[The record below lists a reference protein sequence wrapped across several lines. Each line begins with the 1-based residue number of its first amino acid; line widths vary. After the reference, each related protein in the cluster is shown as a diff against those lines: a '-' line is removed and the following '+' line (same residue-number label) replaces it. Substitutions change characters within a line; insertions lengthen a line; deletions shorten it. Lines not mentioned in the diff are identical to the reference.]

1 MTGLTRRDWLATAVL
16 LTTSAFGIGRQI
28 APYRY
33 VLAAESGSAMPLPN
47 GKYIPFE
54 WGFGEVPPVGVS
66 GNGNGLKLAWNQPV
80 TVPANSRAT
89 MRITS
94 ATDVRENVEITV
106 KTAVSGKLVGTF
118 DSRFAMYLQPF
129 ELPIPATDLPAV
141 LAEGVN
147 LTMAAGSKPFWFFQ
161 NTTGLPSAPTA
172 YLPHLLLYQQQPN
185 VAVPAWKE
193 RLLSLESVQS
203 FGWMEGCVMDGL
215 HELSRTGAP
224 ANSPSA
230 KTVLAQH
237 LDLFFGQNSL
247 VYANLNNQKAV
258 GKINTVES
266 ILPFAILAQ
275 TNPGHPLLQT
285 AIQFCESHANTAGV
299 IADGTGINR
308 MVKTEECYT
317 VSYPLAV
324 LAKTLNRTD
333 LAQLAIKT
341 LLARVQL
348 LDKGTRIFQRG
359 GEQETPVFGN
369 WSRGVV
375 WYLLGLAKTLAHL
388 PDNAQTQPLRLVL
401 QNAVKNVIAY
411 QQPNG
416 LWYCF
421 MHEPGTGLETSG
433 TAGIAAALTY
443 GHQKGLLPASVLDAV
458 AKARK
463 GLAPYF
469 TPDGYLTGTA
479 QGNKGGDA
487 LQRNG
492 FRVISPYTLGFLAH
506 LDKIRS

>member
-1 MTGLTRRDWLATAVL
+1 MTQLTRRDWLATAVL
-16 LTTSAFGIGRQI
+16 LTTSVFGMGKQT

-33 VLAAESGSAMPLPN
+33 VLAAESGRATPLPN
-47 GKYIPFE
+47 GGYVPFE
-54 WGFGEVPPVGVS
+54 WGFGEVPPVGAP
-66 GNGNGLKLAWNQPV
+66 GNGNGLKLTWNQPAAA
-80 TVPANSRAT
+80 PANSRAT
-89 MRITS
+89 LRLTS

-106 KTAVSGKLVGTF
+106 KTAVSGKFVGTF
-118 DSRFAMYLQPF
+118 DIRFAMYLQPF
-129 ELPIPATDLPAV
+129 ELPVPATDLPAV

-161 NTTGLPSAPTA
+161 NTTGSPSAPTT

-185 VAVPAWKE
+185 VAATAWKD
-193 RLLSLESVQS
+193 RLLSLESVQT
-203 FGWMEGCVMDGL
+203 FGWMEGCVLDGL
-215 HELSRTGAP
+215 HELSIT
-224 ANSPSA
+224 SPNA

-258 GKINTVES
+258 GEINTVES

-275 TNPGHPLLQT
+275 TNPAHPLLQT
-285 AIQFCESHANTAGV
+285 AIQFCEAHANAEGV
-299 IADGTGINR
+299 IADGTGNNR
-308 MVKTEECYT
+308 TVKTEECYT

-324 LAKTLNRTD
+324 LAKTLNRPD
-333 LAQLAIKT
+333 LARLAIQT
-341 LLARVQL
+341 AYARVTL

-359 GEQETPVFGN
+359 GEQETPVFEN

-375 WYLLGLAKTLAHL
+375 WYLLGLAKTLAYL
-388 PDNAQTQPLRLVL
+388 PNNAQTQPLKLVL
-401 QNAVKNVIAY
+401 QTAVNNVIAY

-421 MHEPGTGLETSG
+421 MHEPETGLETSG

-443 GHQKGLLPASVLDAV
+443 GHQKGLLPASVLDVV

-463 GLAPYF
+463 GLTAYF

-479 QGNKGGDA
+479 QGNKGGNA

-506 LDKIRS
+506 LDETS